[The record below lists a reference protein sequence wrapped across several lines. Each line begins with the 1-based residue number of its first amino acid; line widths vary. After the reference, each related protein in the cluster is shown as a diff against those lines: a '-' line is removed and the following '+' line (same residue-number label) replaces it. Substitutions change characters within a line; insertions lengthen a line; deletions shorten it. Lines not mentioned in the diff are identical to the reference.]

1 MMMSLS
7 SKYLTVGGAMES
19 MTDEDLVFIATYNFP
34 LLEIM
39 CEAWSLELQL
49 KKEGKLENFDFGK

>member
-1 MMMSLS
+1 
-7 SKYLTVGGAMES
+7 MES

-39 CEAWSLELQL
+39 CEAWSLEFQL
-49 KKEGKLENFDFGK
+49 EKEGKLENFDFGK

>member
-1 MMMSLS
+1 
-7 SKYLTVGGAMES
+7 MES